1 VGKQSRLDLRARRG
15 TIAALMRRHVGR
27 SGLTWRRAAALA
39 FALVAASA
47 ARADVYSFI
56 DDDGIPRFSNIPDD
70 PRYRLFIEEPQ
81 EYQPKSPAET
91 CGGRKPGDCKL
102 RFPGSR
108 ESLRAALDNP
118 LLQRRPYHGEVKAA
132 ADRFRLDPALIHAVI
147 EAESR
152 YNPKAVSGKGAVGLM
167 QVMPDTGRRYGVRA
181 QELRVPERN
190 IATGAQYL
198 ADLLRLFQGDVELAL
213 AGYNAGEHAVA
224 RYGDEIPPYAETK
237 AYVPRVV
244 GFWKALRVPGAGSE
258 AETSGR
264 NARPRR

>member
-1 VGKQSRLDLRARRG
+1 ML
-15 TIAALMRRHVGR
+15 
-27 SGLTWRRAAALA
+27 ALA
-39 FALVAASA
+39 LLVASPT
-47 ARADVYSFI
+47 RADVYSFI
-56 DDDGIPRFSNIPDD
+56 DDDGTPRFSNIPDD
-70 PRYRLFIEEPQ
+70 PRYKLFIKELQ
-81 EYQPKSPAET
+81 AYQPKSTGEA
-91 CGGRKPGDCKL
+91 CGVGDCKL
-102 RFPGSR
+102 RVPWGR
-108 ESLRAALDNP
+108 EHGRAALENP

-132 ADRFRLDPALIHAVI
+132 ADRFMLDPALIHAVI

-152 YNPKAVSGKGAVGLM
+152 YDPKAVSGKGAIGLM
-167 QVMPDTGRRYGVRA
+167 QVMPQTGRRYGVRA
-181 QELRVPERN
+181 QELRVPEKN

-198 ADLLRLFQGDVELAL
+198 ADLLRLFEGDVELAL

-258 AETSGR
+258 AETSSR